1 MDSLSADDTVILV
14 DETKQVEIRPITDVG
29 VLREVENLQQRI
41 WGMTDREV
49 VPTHQLLAIASAGGV
64 MLGAFTPA
72 GELIGFCYGFA
83 GQREGRSLLYSHMAG
98 VVEGYRG
105 QEVGFRLKAA
115 QREAALARGLDWM
128 VWTFDPLQ
136 IANASFNLRRLGAR
150 AGRYYVNYYGEM
162 ADDLNRGV
170 ESDRLEV
177 DWRLRDARVAR
188 LMTDH
193 DPEQEAAPDAPVVL
207 GVAGD
212 PPRPQEPRLD
222 LDAPEL
228 LLAGP
233 ANFTDL
239 RRQDLSLARRWR
251 AVSRAAFQTY
261 FRRGYTAVDFARTP
275 EAGYYVLRRVHAH

>member
-1 MDSLSADDTVILV
+1 MNGVI
-14 DETKQVEIRPITDVG
+14 IRPITDVRT
-29 VLREVENLQQRI
+29 LREVENLQQRI

-64 MLGAFTPA
+64 MLGAFTPG

-136 IANASFNLRRLGAR
+136 SANASFNLRRLGAR

-177 DWRLRDARVAR
+177 DWL
-188 LMTDH
+188 
-193 DPEQEAAPDAPVVL
+193 
-207 GVAGD
+207 
-212 PPRPQEPRLD
+212 QEPRLD

-239 RRQDLSLARRWR
+239 RRQDLGLARRWR
-251 AVSRAAFQTY
+251 AASREAFQTY

-275 EAGYYVLRRVHAH
+275 EAGYYVLRRAHAH